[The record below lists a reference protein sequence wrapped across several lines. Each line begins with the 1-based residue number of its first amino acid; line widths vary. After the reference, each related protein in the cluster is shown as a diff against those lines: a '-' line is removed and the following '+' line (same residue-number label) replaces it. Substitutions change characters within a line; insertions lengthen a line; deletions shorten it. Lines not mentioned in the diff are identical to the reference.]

1 MEDNREYK
9 QYLLQ
14 QQRIIQKQQE
24 QIQSLLNKQQKED
37 MQKTTEN
44 LPSRNSKKLKI
55 DPYKILSISKEDA
68 NNEKKLKKA
77 YLKYAQKTHPDKNN
91 GDDRKFKLVTL
102 SYKLLLKKIKDK
114 DTDKIHNDLKDGSM
128 EFIKN
133 QSTDVKQNIN
143 MKDFN
148 VELFNKIYEENK
160 LQDDFHDNGYGD
172 WLKKEDDVKMVKM
185 TSYNKD
191 KFNQEFQK
199 AKHNLSN
206 SRQVQKYSEP
216 KELICSSNI
225 DSIMVLGGDKVKS
238 YTGETNGLQFRD
250 LREAFEEPTLI
261 DINNVD
267 ISNRNTNIKD
277 YNRERSNINYKMSNS
292 DLQKLALREE
302 KQKQDELLRIKRLK
316 ERDQKHFNQYER
328 IHKRLIG

>member
-1 MEDNREYK
+1 MEGNREYK

-14 QQRIIQKQQE
+14 QQRIIQQQQE

-37 MQKTTEN
+37 MQKTVKN
-44 LPSRNSKKLKI
+44 LPNRNSKKLKI
-55 DPYKILSISKEDA
+55 DPYKILNISKEDA

-77 YLKYAQKTHPDKNN
+77 YLNCAQKTHPDKNN

-160 LQDDFHDNGYGD
+160 LEDDFHDNGYGD

-199 AKHNLSN
+199 AKHNLSKE
-206 SRQVQKYSEP
+206 RQVQKYSEP

-261 DINNVD
+261 DINNID
-267 ISNRNTNIKD
+267 ISNRNTNVKD
-277 YNRERSNINYKMSNS
+277 YNRERSNIKYKMSDI
-292 DLQKLALREE
+292 DLQKQALRED
-302 KQKQDELLRIKRLK
+302 KQKQEELLRIKRLK

>member
-1 MEDNREYK
+1 MEGNREYK

-14 QQRIIQKQQE
+14 QQRIIKQQQE

-37 MQKTTEN
+37 IQNTAEN
-44 LPSRNSKKLKI
+44 LPNRNSKKLKI
-55 DPYKILSISKEDA
+55 DPYKILTISKEDA
-68 NNEKKLKKA
+68 VNEKKLKKA
-77 YLKYAQKTHPDKNN
+77 YLRCAQKTHPDKNN
-91 GDDRKFKLVTL
+91 GDDKKFKLVTL

-114 DTDKIHNDLKDGSM
+114 EADKIHNDLKDNSM

-133 QSTDVKQNIN
+133 QSTDTKKNIN

-148 VELFNKIYEENK
+148 IELFNKIYEENK
-160 LQDDFHDNGYGD
+160 LEDNFNDNGYGD
-172 WLKKEDDVKMVKM
+172 WLKKDDDIKMVKM
-185 TSYNKD
+185 ESYNKD

-199 AKHNLSN
+199 AKQNLSQG
-206 SRQVQKYSEP
+206 RQIQKYSEP
-216 KELICSSNI
+216 KELVCSSNI
-225 DSIMVLGGDKVKS
+225 DSIMILGGDKVKS

-267 ISNRNTNIKD
+267 ISDRNTNLKD
-277 YNRERSNINYKMSNS
+277 YNRERSNINYKMSDI
-292 DLQKLALREE
+292 DLQKQALKEDR
-302 KQKQDELLRIKRLK
+302 QKKEELLRIKRLN
-316 ERDQKHFNQYER
+316 ERDKKHFDQYER